1 MNNFTNKKLILEGI
15 AEALPL
21 WIKASVKPF
30 PDLKVMDIEENE
42 WLISKNGKPF
52 IAVHTDGKEALLQVV
67 SKKSYPELIKMQKKG
82 IKKIDDVRK
91 FLIKALE
98 LVK

>member
-1 MNNFTNKKLILEGI
+1 MNNFSQKKIILEGM
-15 AEALPL
+15 ETALPL
-21 WIKASVKPF
+21 WIKASIKPF
-30 PDLKVMDIEENE
+30 PDLKVIDVDENE
-42 WLISKNGKPF
+42 WLISKKGKPF
-52 IAVHTDGKEALLQVV
+52 IAVQLDDKEALLQPV
-67 SKKSYPELIKMQKKG
+67 STKSYPELVKMQKKG